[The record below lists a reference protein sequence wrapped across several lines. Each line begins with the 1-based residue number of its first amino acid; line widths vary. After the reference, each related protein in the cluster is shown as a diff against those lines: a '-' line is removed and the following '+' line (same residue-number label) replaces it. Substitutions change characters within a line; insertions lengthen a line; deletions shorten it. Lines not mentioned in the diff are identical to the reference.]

1 MKIYSRFLLKLAIL
15 AAVIALIAFVLM
27 QTSYSNFII
36 PVFWYM
42 LVGMVFLTALM
53 HYSILQIN
61 EKSTSNFSSRFMM
74 ISGIKMIAYL
84 IFITIYV
91 FSFTSQA
98 KVFLISFFILY
109 FIFTLFEVFQI
120 VIYLKRGK

>member
-1 MKIYSRFLLKLAIL
+1 MKIYSRFLLKLTILTAAIAI
-15 AAVIALIAFVLM
+15 AALVLM

-42 LVGMVFLTALM
+42 LAGMVLLTALM
-53 HYSILQIN
+53 HYSVLQIS
-61 EKSTSNFSSRFMM
+61 EKSASSFSSRFMM
-74 ISGIKMIAYL
+74 ISGIKMMVYL

-91 FSFTSQA
+91 FSFTTQA
-98 KVFLISFFILY
+98 KIFLISFFILY
-109 FIFTLFEVFQI
+109 LIFTLFEVFQI